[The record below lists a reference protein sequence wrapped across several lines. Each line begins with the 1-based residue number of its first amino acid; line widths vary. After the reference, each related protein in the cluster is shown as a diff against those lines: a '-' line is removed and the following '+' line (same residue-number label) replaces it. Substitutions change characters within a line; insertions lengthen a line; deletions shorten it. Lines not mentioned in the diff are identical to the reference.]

1 MMECRNF
8 YLNSFD
14 SVPSDI
20 SYLRVSTT
28 GKLGSAQFEGN
39 NPFDLR
45 FDPRILRIR
54 RNIWNAQAPKREAT
68 RLIACVDSLN
78 FLEGD
83 ITTRLFSLERSVV
96 AWAHLSMWIVSGISE
111 LIACANWVK
120 ELDCLVSTC
129 RHNQL
134 SLCHI
139 ANINDGGIVSHDSF
153 VTRNVPRGSRL
164 EKFDEISLQVPDQ
177 NLTLRSLLASRIVSS
192 VGIFV
197 TLLELVRRGNCRIRG
212 RRE

>member
-1 MMECRNF
+1 MMECWNF
-8 YLNSFD
+8 DLNSFD

-20 SYLRVSTT
+20 SYLRVSTS

-54 RNIWNAQAPKREAT
+54 RNIWNAQAPKREAA

-78 FLEGD
+78 FLECD

-96 AWAHLSMWIVSGISE
+96 AWAHLGMWIVSRIGE

-120 ELDCLVSTC
+120 ELDCLVCTC
-129 RHNQL
+129 CHN
-134 SLCHI
+134 
-139 ANINDGGIVSHDSF
+139 
-153 VTRNVPRGSRL
+153 
-164 EKFDEISLQVPDQ
+164 
-177 NLTLRSLLASRIVSS
+177 
-192 VGIFV
+192 
-197 TLLELVRRGNCRIRG
+197 
-212 RRE
+212 